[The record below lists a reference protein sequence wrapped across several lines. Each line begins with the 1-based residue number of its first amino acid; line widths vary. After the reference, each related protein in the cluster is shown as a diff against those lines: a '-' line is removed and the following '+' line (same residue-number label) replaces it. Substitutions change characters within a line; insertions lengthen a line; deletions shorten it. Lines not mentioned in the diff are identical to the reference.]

1 MKNSGKTQAM
11 TYKPE
16 QTFLW
21 GLLTILVTLA
31 VRIVVWYIINDQKR
45 NGILFWECAKLFF
58 LNIPKRN
65 VLTAIILTKILF
77 LNQSK

>member
-1 MKNSGKTQAM
+1 MMKNSGKTQAM

-45 NGILFWECAKLFF
+45 NGI
-58 LNIPKRN
+58 N
-65 VLTAIILTKILF
+65 AISQNKILF
-77 LNQSK
+77 